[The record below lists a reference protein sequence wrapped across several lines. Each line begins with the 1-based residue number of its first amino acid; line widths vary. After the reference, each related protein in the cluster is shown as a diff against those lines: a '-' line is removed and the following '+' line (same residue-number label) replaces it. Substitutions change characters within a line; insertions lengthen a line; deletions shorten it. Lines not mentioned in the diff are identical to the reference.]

1 MNLIKNLGGSSGF
14 GEQYLVRGDDSN
26 YVSNID
32 IRPWFGATGLNFFGT
47 NYTAI
52 SINNNGNITF
62 GQSGL
67 SSYTPWGMQQSN
79 GLPMIAAYFADVDT
93 RGYSNNIL
101 GPGAVTTTAGGTSTG
116 SNLTW
121 YDFNNSGYGTLT
133 VTWDDVG
140 YYPTQ
145 TDKLNAFQ
153 LRLIGTGG
161 GGFDIEFRYED
172 INWTTGSASGG
183 VGGLGGTVARAGFTA
198 GDGTNYYELLQ
209 SGIQDQMLALENTP
223 GNTGLDGYYRFTASS
238 GLSTDDV
245 LYGDEDNNIISG
257 GDGKDRIYGMG
268 GNDQLDGGNGADTLY
283 GGSGDDRFIV
293 RDTSDVIREFAGDGT
308 DTVQTAMT
316 YSLARINNVE
326 NIILTGAD
334 AVNATGNGLD
344 NLLVSN
350 LGANVLDG
358 GAGSDTAS
366 FELSISAVTASLTTN
381 TASGNGTDTLV
392 SIENITGSVFAD
404 VITGNNADNILNGLN
419 GTDTLTGKNGD
430 DIYIVDNSGDEV
442 VESSTAGGFDSVRSS
457 ASYSLSTNVEA
468 LFLTG
473 ANRINGTGNSLAN
486 YIAGNTENNILSGNN
501 GADRLFGSGGNDILR
516 GGAGKDLLSGGSG
529 SDTFDFNSLNEL
541 GLANSQRDVI
551 TDFKAAEHDKIDL
564 ASIDARSDLSGDQAF
579 SLVST
584 FTNTAGQVRFVEGV
598 LYFNTDNDTAAEY
611 AINVTGVSTLVAA
624 NLVL

>member
-32 IRPWFGATGLNFFGT
+32 IRPWFGANGLNFFGT

-62 GQSGL
+62 GPSGL

-79 GLPMIAAYFADVDT
+79 SVPMIAAYFADVDT
-93 RGYSNNIL
+93 RGYSNNVL
-101 GPGAVTTTAGGTSTG
+101 GPGAVTATTGGTSTG

-161 GGFDIEFRYED
+161 GGFDIEFRYET

-183 VGGLGGTVARAGFTA
+183 SGGLGGTVARAGFTA

-209 SGIQDQMLALENTP
+209 SGIQDQMLSLEDTP
-223 GNTGLDGYYRFTASS
+223 GNTGQEGYYRFTASS
-238 GLSTDDV
+238 GLNTDDV

-257 GDGKDRIYGMG
+257 GGGKDRIYGMG
-268 GNDQLDGGNGADTLY
+268 GNDQLDGGSGADTLY
-283 GGSGDDRFIV
+283 GGSGNDRFIV
-293 RDTSDVIREFAGDGT
+293 RDTTDVIRELSGDGI
-308 DTVQTAMT
+308 DTVQTAMS
-316 YSLARINNVE
+316 YSLATVNNVE

-334 AVNATGNGLD
+334 SVNATGNSLD

-350 LGANVLDG
+350 LGANQLAG

-366 FELSISAVTASLTTN
+366 FELSTASVTASLITN
-381 TASGNGTDTLV
+381 TASGNGADTLI
-392 SIENITGSVFAD
+392 SIENLTGSVFAD
-404 VITGNNADNILNGLN
+404 ILTGNDDDNILNGLN
-419 GTDTLTGKNGD
+419 GLDTLTGKNGD
-430 DIYIVDNSGDEV
+430 DIYIVDNFGDEV
-442 VESSTAGGFDSVRSS
+442 VEVISNGYDSVRSS
-457 ASYSLSTNVEA
+457 VSYTLSTNVEA

-473 ANRINGTGNSLAN
+473 ASRINGTGNSLSN
-486 YIAGNTENNILSGNN
+486 YMAGNKGNNILTGNK
-501 GADRLFGSGGNDILR
+501 GEDRLFGLEGNDTLR
-516 GGAGKDLLSGGSG
+516 GGSGKDLLSGGSG

-551 TDFKAAEHDKIDL
+551 SDFKAQEKDKIDL
-564 ASIDARSDLSGDQAF
+564 SSIDAQIDVAGHQTF
-579 SLVST
+579 SFVST
-584 FTNTAGQVRFVEGV
+584 FTSTAGQVRFSDGV
-598 LYFNTDNDTAAEY
+598 LYFNIDSDTAAEY
-611 AINVTGVSTLVAA
+611 AINLTGVTTLSASS
-624 NLVL
+624 LIL

>member
-32 IRPWFGATGLNFFGT
+32 IRPWFGTNGLNFFGT

-52 SINNNGNITF
+52 SVNNNGNITF
-62 GQSGL
+62 GPSGL

-79 GLPMIAAYFADVDT
+79 SVPMIAAYFADVDT
-93 RGYSNNIL
+93 RGYSNNVL
-101 GPGAVTTTAGGTSTG
+101 GPGAVTATTGGTSTG

-121 YDFNNSGYGTLT
+121 YDFNSSGYGTLT

-161 GGFDIEFRYED
+161 GGFDIEFRYET

-183 VGGLGGTVARAGFTA
+183 SGGLGGTVARAGFTA

-209 SGIQDQMLALENTP
+209 SGIQDQMLSLEDTP
-223 GNTGLDGYYRFTASS
+223 GNTGQDGYYRFTASS
-238 GLSTDDV
+238 GLNTDDV

-257 GDGKDRIYGMG
+257 GGGKDRIYGMG
-268 GNDQLDGGNGADTLY
+268 GNDQLDGGSGADTLY
-283 GGSGDDRFIV
+283 GGSGNDRFIV
-293 RDTSDVIREFAGDGT
+293 RDATDVIRELSGDGI
-308 DTVQTAMT
+308 DTVQTAMS
-316 YSLARINNVE
+316 YSLATVNNVE

-334 AVNATGNGLD
+334 SVNATGNSVD

-350 LGANVLDG
+350 LGANQLAG

-366 FELSISAVTASLTTN
+366 FELSTSSVTASLITN
-381 TASGNGTDTLV
+381 TASGNGADTLV
-392 SIENITGSVFAD
+392 SIENLTGSVFAD
-404 VITGNNADNILNGLN
+404 ILTGNDGDNILNGLN
-419 GTDTLTGKNGD
+419 GLDTLTGKNGD
-430 DIYIVDNSGDEV
+430 DIYIVDNFGDEV
-442 VESSTAGGFDSVRSS
+442 IEIISNGYDSVRSS
-457 ASYSLSTNVEA
+457 VSYTLSTNVEA

-473 ANRINGTGNSLAN
+473 ASRINGTGNSLSN
-486 YIAGNTENNILSGNN
+486 YITGNKGNNILTGNN
-501 GADRLFGSGGNDILR
+501 GADRLFGLEGNDTLR
-516 GGAGKDLLSGGSG
+516 GGSGKDLLSGGSG

-541 GLANSQRDVI
+541 GLTNSQRDVI
-551 TDFKAAEHDKIDL
+551 SDFKAQEGDKIDL
-564 ASIDARSDLSGDQAF
+564 SGIDARTDMTGDQAF

-584 FTNTAGQVRFVEGV
+584 FTSTAGQVRFSDGI
-598 LYFNTDNDTAAEY
+598 LYFNTDSDTAAEY
-611 AINVTGVSTLVAA
+611 AINLTGVTTLSASS
-624 NLVL
+624 LIL